1 MGTWSHEP
9 FGNDIANDWAYQLA
23 GVQDWSVVEAAFDAV
38 LESPEEYIESEQG
51 SQVVAAAEV
60 LAKALGRGTQ
70 SDAYTEKVEEW
81 LQLMA
86 MAPPAELRGKA
97 KGALARILGE
107 DSELNELWVESGEP
121 DPWRDSVSALIA
133 AMGN

>member
-1 MGTWSHEP
+1 MGAWSHEP
-9 FGNDIANDWAYQLA
+9 FGNDIANDWAYQL
-23 GVQDWSVVEAAFDAV
+23 VEVRDWSVVEAAFDAV
-38 LESPEEYIESEQG
+38 LESTEYIESDQG
-51 SQVVAAAEV
+51 SEAVAAAEV

-81 LQLMA
+81 LKLMA
-86 MAPPAELRGKA
+86 TAPSGELCGKA
-97 KGALARILGE
+97 KAALERILGE

-121 DPWRDSVSALIA
+121 DPWRDGVSALIA